1 MKINLDCRHYRGDIP
16 CKPHKLHGVHCPGCT
31 HYDPMKGRI
40 LILKLGA
47 IGDVIRTTPLL
58 RKLKDEFPRSEI
70 HWLTHTPE
78 VLPSMVDRAF
88 RFIPE
93 HVEILKNTSYDLLLN
108 LDKDRETCA
117 LALGIEARKK
127 MGFTLR
133 GGKCHPLNRAAENK
147 WLTGLFDDL
156 NKRNEKSYPR
166 EIFEMCGY
174 SFNGEEYVLEIQ
186 GKSQWKIVK
195 RGPVVGLNTG
205 CGARWA
211 TRLWPEKH
219 WIELARILKKSGYTV
234 ILLGGEQE
242 DEKNKKIAQ
251 LTKARYLGHFS
262 LPVFIDLI
270 NNCDIVVTA
279 VTMALHLAIGLKKK
293 IVLFNNIFNP
303 KEFELYGRGVIL
315 EPGRSCQCCFMNEC
329 PKPCM
334 ELIKPERVLKAV
346 QAIDAGHRVSS

>member
-1 MKINLDCRHYRGDIP
+1 MKINVDCRHYRGDIP
-16 CKPHKLHGVHCPGCT
+16 CRPHKLHGVHCPDCP

-47 IGDVIRTTPLL
+47 IGDVIRTTPIL
-58 RKLKDEFPRSEI
+58 RKLKEKFPRSEI

-88 RFIPE
+88 RFTAE
-93 HVEILKNTSYDLLLN
+93 HVEILKNTSYHLLLN

-117 LALGIEARKK
+117 LSLAIEAKKK

-133 GGKCHPLNRAAENK
+133 EGKCHPLEKRAEDK
-147 WLTGLFDDL
+147 WMTGLFDDF
-156 NKRNEKSYPR
+156 NKRNDKSYPR

-174 SFNGEEYVLEIQ
+174 AFNGEEYVLEAP
-186 GKSQWKIVK
+186 GKSHWKIPK
-195 RGPVVGLNTG
+195 NGRVVGLNTG
-205 CGARWA
+205 CGARWT
-211 TRLWPEKH
+211 TRLWPKKY
-219 WIELARILKKSGYTV
+219 WIQLAKTLTKDGYTV
-234 ILLGGEQE
+234 VLLGGEQE
-242 DEKNKKIAQ
+242 HEKNKKIAQ

-270 NNCDIVVTA
+270 DHCDIVVTA
-279 VTMALHLAIGLKKK
+279 VTMALHLAVGLKKK

-315 EPGRSCQCCFMNEC
+315 EPGKTCQCCFMNEC
-329 PKPCM
+329 SSPCM
-334 ELIKPERVLKAV
+334 ELIRPERVRRAVRELK
-346 QAIDAGHRVSS
+346 DGP

>member
-1 MKINLDCRHYRGDIP
+1 MKIHVDCRHYRGDVP
-16 CKPHKLHGVHCPGCT
+16 CRPHKLHGVHCQDCP
-31 HYDPMKGRI
+31 HHDPVKGRI

-47 IGDVIRTTPLL
+47 IGDVIRTTPIL
-58 RKLKDEFPRSEI
+58 RKLKEEFPRAEI

-93 HVEILKNTSYDLLLN
+93 HIEILKKTSYDLLLN

-117 LALGIEARKK
+117 LSLGIRAKKK

-133 GGKCHPLNRAAENK
+133 AGKCHPLNHAAEDK
-147 WLTGLFDDL
+147 WMTGLFDDF
-156 NKRNEKSYPR
+156 NKSNHKSYPR

-174 SFNGEEYVLEIQ
+174 SFNREEYVLEAR
-186 GKSQWKIVK
+186 GNSKLKIPK
-195 RGPVVGLNTG
+195 DRPIVGLNTG
-205 CGARWA
+205 CGIRWT

-219 WIELARILKKSGYTV
+219 WIQLAKTLTKNGYTV

-242 DEKNKKIAQ
+242 HEKNRKIAQ

-270 NNCDIVVTA
+270 DNCDIVVTS

-303 KEFELYGRGVIL
+303 NEFELYGRGVIL
-315 EPGRSCQCCFMNEC
+315 EPGKPCQCCFRNEC
-329 PKPCM
+329 SHPCM
-334 ELIKPERVLKAV
+334 ELIKPERVLSAV
-346 QAIDAGHRVSS
+346 QAFDAGQ